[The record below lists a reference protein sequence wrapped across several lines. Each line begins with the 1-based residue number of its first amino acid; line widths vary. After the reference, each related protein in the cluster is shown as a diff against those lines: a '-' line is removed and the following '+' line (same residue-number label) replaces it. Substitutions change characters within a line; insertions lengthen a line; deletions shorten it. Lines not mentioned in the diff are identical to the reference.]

1 MNTTLDKIKVFTPN
15 FSMSQ
20 MDTFGINSHNKQ
32 PNQPLSETP
41 CAFLDNGTP
50 IIGQNAYLHL
60 EGEIPFHLNIQM
72 LDGIPLVWLEFNPNK
87 YQCKLD
93 EAIALIDSSL
103 KGVHRFELDFD
114 TAKLSRLDMARDN
127 PMERMA
133 KDYHE
138 AKKHLTKARYYT
150 DKTQYPDSLLFKTGG
165 WQMSDYDKGKKNELD
180 KGHKKPISTNL
191 LRSELRLMTP
201 KYVNNHLGFSDLG
214 TLQELNETELHSFY
228 VNTQKKFIRELDNS
242 KQKSQSFESVGDIL
256 ARMPDL
262 MSIRSH
268 REKIHRYFIGLNSE
282 FQIVT
287 ARHNFIEAFLHYIE
301 TEKTFTSKSA
311 KCNFKTTILKT
322 LDSEIRKASADK
334 LKNKRQMEKSLPTL
348 IEEYI
353 CKFLTA

>member
-41 CAFLDNGTP
+41 CAFLNNGTP
-50 IIGQNAYLHL
+50 IIGQNAYLHS

-87 YQCKLD
+87 YKGKLH

-103 KGVHRFELDFD
+103 KGEHRFELDFD
-114 TAKLSRLDMARDN
+114 NARLSRLDMARDN
-127 PMERMA
+127 QMERIA

-150 DKTQYPDSLLFKTGG
+150 DKTQYPDSLLFKKGG
-165 WQMSDYDKGKKNELD
+165 WQMSDYDRGKKNELD
-180 KGHKKPISTNL
+180 KGHKNPISTNF

-201 KYVNNHLGFSDLG
+201 KYVKNHLGFSDLG

-228 VNTQKKFIRELDNS
+228 VNTQRKFIKELDNS
-242 KQKSQSFESVGDIL
+242 KQYAKSFESVGDIL

-262 MSIRSH
+262 MAIRSH

-301 TEKTFTSKSA
+301 TQKTFPSKSA
-311 KCNFKTTILKT
+311 KCNFKSTILKT
-322 LDSEIRKASADK
+322 LDSEIRKANADK
-334 LKNKRQMEKSLPTL
+334 QKNKAQMDKSLPTL
-348 IEEYI
+348 IEEYTY
-353 CKFLTA
+353 KFLTA